1 MTGLLVSGFPSGLD
15 CMTVIVFDYRV
26 RYLLLH
32 AVRRVIASQRAIF
45 EAHMLSLPDFQRVHN
60 LSDENSDFSQLYF
73 LQSFLFPAYSGTL
86 LVGLHAVPY
95 MPVSETVPECKASA
109 VPTSRV
115 LHVSSDCFQ
124 PSSYPF
130 GIMRARIFSTSSLG
144 SGLSGVAF
152 SNTLRM
158 VGMHGSYIGYM
169 YPSPQVCQSFGV
181 LSGRWYEPAGM
192 GLRMVS
198 RWLVQKCLT
207 LTILPCTPYLT
218 RVSHWSF
225 HQSSHGLP
233 QSG

>member
-1 MTGLLVSGFPSGLD
+1 MQTTWRWSQRGSLYCPHPDGS
-15 CMTVIVFDYRV
+15 R
-26 RYLLLH
+26 
-32 AVRRVIASQRAIF
+32 IASEWIIL
-45 EAHMLSLPDFQRVHN
+45 EAHMLTLTNFERIHGVSGK
-60 LSDENSDFSQLYF
+60 NS
-73 LQSFLFPAYSGTL
+73 YSGQSDTSGSSFIVGMVSISASCSTAYAL
-86 LVGLHAVPY
+86 LRNCSRMQGICCSHKSSTSRFVGLFSAQF
-95 MPVSETVPECKASA
+95 VSVRNNASA
-109 VPTSRV
+109 
-115 LHVSSDCFQ
+115 H
-124 PSSYPF
+124 
-130 GIMRARIFSTSSLG
+130 FSTSSLG

-169 YPSPQVCQSFGV
+169 YPSLQVCQSFGV

-233 QSG
+233 QPG